1 MVSKD
6 QGIGGAILAV
16 CVIVAIVYVLLV
28 TVPQQLFGLNGTTVR
43 LDAVLVLVSIAFIAI
58 LAIGAWIGWTMATT
72 PPPKPIEEIT
82 TEIEEKKEEPK
93 AEEPASNRL
102 KHLPPT
108 QQQPRKRNK
117 LNNFSYLHSFIFL
130 ILNIFLSKK

>member
-16 CVIVAIVYVLLV
+16 CVIVAIGFLVLVIFPAQVVGLFKTV
-28 TVPQQLFGLNGTTVR
+28 TSSTGTDTR
-43 LDAVLVLVSIAFIAI
+43 LDVVLVLVSIAFVAI

-93 AEEPASNRL
+93 IET
-102 KHLPPT
+102 PT
-108 QQQPRKRNK
+108 QQTEASATEEKSIP
-117 LNNFSYLHSFIFL
+117 
-130 ILNIFLSKK
+130 KKKK

>member
-16 CVIVAIVYVLLV
+16 CVIVIIGYLVLV
-28 TVPQQLFGLNGTTVR
+28 ADPGLFGLDTLTTR

-82 TEIEEKKEEPK
+82 AEITEEKKEEPK
-93 AEEPASNRL
+93 TEE
-102 KHLPPT
+102 T
-108 QQQPRKRNK
+108 E
-117 LNNFSYLHSFIFL
+117 
-130 ILNIFLSKK
+130 

>member
-16 CVIVAIVYVLLV
+16 CVIVAIGYVILV
-28 TVPQQLFGLNGTTVR
+28 SVPQQVFGLNGTSVR
-43 LDAVLVLVSIAFIAI
+43 LDAVLILVSIAFIAI

-82 TEIEEKKEEPK
+82 TEMEEKKEEPK
-93 AEEPASNRL
+93 PEEPA
-102 KHLPPT
+102 KQAEAPAT
-108 QQQPRKRNK
+108 DTMTT
-117 LNNFSYLHSFIFL
+117 
-130 ILNIFLSKK
+130 KKKK

>member
-16 CVIVAIVYVLLV
+16 CIIVAVGYVILV
-28 TVPQQLFGLNGTTVR
+28 TVPQQVFGLNGTSVR
-43 LDAVLVLVSIAFIAI
+43 LDAVLILVSIAFIAI

-93 AEEPASNRL
+93 TEEPA
-102 KHLPPT
+102 PA
-108 QQQPRKRNK
+108 QPVEAPATETA
-117 LNNFSYLHSFIFL
+117 
-130 ILNIFLSKK
+130 KKKK